1 MHSLTQLVA
10 RISYPFLRIAMGIVL
25 VWIGGLK
32 FADPSAVIG
41 LIGASPF
48 AVLASSGFAY
58 LLGASEIV
66 VGLLL
71 FASFQVKYVGILTM
85 ALFVGTLAVFILT
98 PMVAYGDRGFPLL
111 TLPGEFLLKDVALM
125 AGCASLS
132 TMASM
137 REMAQA
143 LSTDQTRLRAS

>member
-1 MHSLTQLVA
+1 LEIDMHSLTQLVA

-32 FADPSAVIG
+32 FADPSAVVG
-41 LIGASPF
+41 
-48 AVLASSGFAY
+48 

-85 ALFVGTLAVFILT
+85 ALFAGTLAIFVFT

-132 TMASM
+132 TMAST
-137 REMAQA
+137 REMART
-143 LSTDQTRLRAS
+143 LSTDQARLRAS